1 MRESEASDEQLQQ
14 ALAILLA
21 STKTR
26 TRTLPLTEIA
36 RSLDVAVARLGSVS
50 AVADRIGLSG
60 KMLRQFSYVRKL
72 IPEVRQMF
80 QKRSIDSVDAATHLA
95 MLPAGDQMRAALAL
109 QSEMIDT
116 SDLRAMIQLRRD
128 GDRTSLDKI
137 LKRVKETK
145 TKREYVVEF
154 VARGSRNKDNILQK
168 ITKFIP
174 KNEIVRLEIRGA
186 LGRLILTS
194 RGKSLL
200 SKTARELRVP
210 LARVMTA
217 MLQER

>member
-1 MRESEASDEQLQQ
+1 MKQSEARDEQLQQ

-36 RSLDVAVARLGSVS
+36 RSLDVAVARLGSVN

-72 IPEVRQMF
+72 IPEVRRMF
-80 QKRSIDSVDAATHLA
+80 QKRGIDSVDAATHLA

-109 QSEMIDT
+109 QSETIDT

-128 GDRTSLDKI
+128 GDRASLDKI

-145 TKREYVVEF
+145 TKKEYVVEF
-154 VARGSRNKDNILQK
+154 IARGSRNKDTILRK

-186 LGRLILTS
+186 LGRLVLTS

-200 SKTARELRVP
+200 SKTARELGVP
-210 LARVMTA
+210 LARVMTT